1 MMHLTLLRVLRT
13 EEDGASNVVARH
25 EVSGRPLEANLSLFQ
40 ED

>member
-13 EEDGASNVVARH
+13 EEDGASNVVTRH
-25 EVSGRPLEANLSLFQ
+25 EVSGRPLEANLSLFK